1 MVTQPT
7 PIRAYRATPRRFGW
21 RPSLR
26 APSRQFAYSA
36 HCAKCRHAV
45 RSAGTV
51 SEMPVR
57 GRTRNGAKAQEA
69 FAAGVLLEPE
79 DPDPDEDEDDPDED
93 EDDPDEDD
101 PAEDEDEP
109 LPLEESEDF
118 DSDFGSDLDSALTS
132 EDEPPGTPAPARLSV
147 R

>member
-1 MVTQPT
+1 M
-7 PIRAYRATPRRFGW
+7 R
-21 RPSLR
+21 
-26 APSRQFAYSA
+26 
-36 HCAKCRHAV
+36 
-45 RSAGTV
+45 
-51 SEMPVR
+51 VR
-57 GRTRNGAKAQEA
+57 GRARNGAKAQEA

-79 DPDPDEDEDDPDED
+79 DPDEPEPDEDEPDP
-93 EDDPDEDD
+93 DDPDEDD
-101 PAEDEDEP
+101 PDEDEP